1 MQKPSEQQAT
11 DDAPLYIRWNPDR
24 SPYAIELK
32 LDLVSKILN
41 EMAQAQRVGIEVG
54 GILIGAL
61 PAEYAPTLRI
71 DDVEIVPRS
80 PDDGPIY
87 MLDPGQHERFSQIR
101 WKPRAAGRV
110 AIGFFRSHLRPGS
123 LRPSL
128 ADRSLLSAE
137 FKQPVYAVLLI
148 QGAEPRTAAFFLATN
163 GRFSEEPAVREFRFD
178 EAEFSSLPEIPAE
191 AAPPERRSE
200 TKRPVDRRFYA
211 QIAALLLIGVGAC
224 VLLWF
229 LGGRTALP
237 QWFSSRGR
245 LELAVTPRNR
255 ILRISWNHA
264 ASEFA
269 HASGGTLAIH
279 DGTSRREIKLG
290 LDELRLGAVDYE
302 QESPRVEVTMT
313 LDAPDSPAPESVDW
327 IAR

>member
-11 DDAPLYIRWNPDR
+11 DEAPLYIRWNPDR

-71 DDVEIVPRS
+71 DDVEMVPRS

-178 EAEFSSLPEIPAE
+178 ESGIQLIARNSGGSSAAGAKKRDE
-191 AAPPERRSE
+191 AAGGSPFLRSNRRIA
-200 TKRPVDRRFYA
+200 PDRSGRVC
-211 QIAALLLIGVGAC
+211 AALVSWWADSC
-224 VLLWF
+224 
-229 LGGRTALP
+229 
-237 QWFSSRGR
+237 SRNGSRRGLAWNLRSR
-245 LELAVTPRNR
+245 LEIASCGFHGTTQQASSHTHR
-255 ILRISWNHA
+255 A
-264 ASEFA
+264 A
-269 HASGGTLAIH
+269 L
-279 DGTSRREIKLG
+279 
-290 LDELRLGAVDYE
+290 
-302 QESPRVEVTMT
+302 
-313 LDAPDSPAPESVDW
+313 
-327 IAR
+327 